1 MRWFALAIAT
11 LLCVSTIPAS
21 SAGGDGVHWNGYN
34 LDRPAI
40 PNRVLVDQDGNNYS
54 IQKGTADVI
63 VVAFIFTTCADVCP
77 VITNNLLQAEKQLDD
92 IDSQFIS
99 ITVDPATDSPEVL
112 NAYMEEY
119 GATWPHLT
127 GEIDDLELVWGD
139 FQVSVFTEEI
149 ESPEHHEVVDGDGN
163 MSEHDDHN
171 GNGDMGH
178 EDSQTVTVI
187 MPDGNSTEYQV
198 QPTGWDLLTA
208 SAYQNNWSVS
218 PTPDSFG
225 NMVSAINGDES
236 PSDSSW
242 RWELHTWNMS
252 GQVWEPSLTGI
263 DSAEPTNLAFAPNT
277 TDDSLIPMPDMSN
290 ISFTIVQ
297 SDGTNDTA
305 VLDRISAWH
314 QSLAALDEF
323 EASTSQYGHFMNSI
337 SNVNAPSD
345 YSWWW
350 QLHHWNM
357 TSGSWEESALGMDE
371 LYDMT
376 HIAWAPNSTMDH
388 MIPSPQMMQNSHGEE
403 MIHKLGVVYPDGTT
417 AMFDGAYTGVNNVS
431 AMEHTMVTLQQN
443 AVEHDMANGSAISID
458 GIPGEYDL
466 YIWHDMGGYSHWMS
480 TSDSASESILMVDA
494 EHYAWIAKGGNA
506 STLMSPEIE
515 HNSEEENETT
525 TTSTSHSTQ
534 TFILDEDWNPMVVFL
549 GYDWN
554 VDDFVQDVERA
565 ANTANTPDLD
575 DDSGLPG
582 FTFVT
587 VAASLGLAIIAM
599 RRDD

>member
-63 VVAFIFTTCADVCP
+63 VVAFIFTTCVDVCP

-92 IDSQFIS
+92 VDYQFIS

-112 NAYMEEY
+112 KAYMEENS
-119 GATWPHLT
+119 ATWPHLT
-127 GEIDDLELVWGD
+127 GELEDLELVWGD

-149 ESPEHHEVVDGDGN
+149 ESPEHHEVVDEDGN

-187 MPDGNSTEYQV
+187 MPDGNSTEYEV

-252 GQVWEPSLTGI
+252 GQVWESSLTGI

-277 TDDSLIPMPDMSN
+277 TDDSLIPTPDMSN

-314 QSLAALDEF
+314 QTLAALDEF

-337 SNVNAPSD
+337 SNVNSPSD

-357 TSGSWEESALGMDE
+357 TSESWEESALGMDE

-388 MIPSPQMMQNSHGEE
+388 MIPSPQMMHNSHGEE
-403 MIHKLGVVYPDGTT
+403 MIHKLGVVYPD
-417 AMFDGAYTGVNNVS
+417 
-431 AMEHTMVTLQQN
+431 
-443 AVEHDMANGSAISID
+443 
-458 GIPGEYDL
+458 
-466 YIWHDMGGYSHWMS
+466 
-480 TSDSASESILMVDA
+480 
-494 EHYAWIAKGGNA
+494 
-506 STLMSPEIE
+506 
-515 HNSEEENETT
+515 
-525 TTSTSHSTQ
+525 
-534 TFILDEDWNPMVVFL
+534 
-549 GYDWN
+549 
-554 VDDFVQDVERA
+554 
-565 ANTANTPDLD
+565 
-575 DDSGLPG
+575 
-582 FTFVT
+582 
-587 VAASLGLAIIAM
+587 
-599 RRDD
+599 

>member
-1 MRWFALAIAT
+1 MRF
-11 LLCVSTIPAS
+11 
-21 SAGGDGVHWNGYN
+21 
-34 LDRPAI
+34 
-40 PNRVLVDQDGNNYS
+40 
-54 IQKGTADVI
+54 
-63 VVAFIFTTCADVCP
+63 
-77 VITNNLLQAEKQLDD
+77 
-92 IDSQFIS
+92 
-99 ITVDPATDSPEVL
+99 
-112 NAYMEEY
+112 
-119 GATWPHLT
+119 
-127 GEIDDLELVWGD
+127 
-139 FQVSVFTEEI
+139 
-149 ESPEHHEVVDGDGN
+149 
-163 MSEHDDHN
+163 
-171 GNGDMGH
+171 

-187 MPDGNSTEYQV
+187 MPNGNSGEYQV
-198 QPTGWDLLTA
+198 LPTGWDLLTA

-225 NMVSAINGDES
+225 NMVSAINGDEP

-252 GQVWEPSLTGI
+252 GQVWESSLTGI

-297 SDGTNDTA
+297 SNGTNDTA

-357 TSGSWEESALGMDE
+357 TSESWEESALGMDE

-388 MIPSPQMMQNSHGEE
+388 MIPVPQMIQNSHGEE

-443 AVEHDMANGSAISID
+443 AIEHDMANGSAISID
-458 GIPGEYDL
+458 GTPGEYDL
-466 YIWHDMGGYSHWMS
+466 YIWHDMGDYSHWMS

-494 EHYAWIAKGGNA
+494 DHYAWIAKGGNA

-515 HNSEEENETT
+515 HNSEEKNETTT

-565 ANTANTPDLD
+565 ANTANTPNVD

>member
-92 IDSQFIS
+92 VDSQFIS

-127 GEIDDLELVWGD
+127 GEIEDLELVWGD

-149 ESPEHHEVVDGDGN
+149 ESPEHDEVVDEDGN
-163 MSEHDDHN
+163 MSEHDDDN

-187 MPDGNSTEYQV
+187 MPDGNSTEYVV

-297 SDGTNDTA
+297 SNGTNDTA

-357 TSGSWEESALGMDE
+357 TSESWEESALGMDE

-388 MIPSPQMMQNSHGEE
+388 MIPAPQMIQNSHGEE

-417 AMFDGAYTGVNNVS
+417 AMFDGTYTGVNNVS

-458 GIPGEYDL
+458 GTPGEYDL
-466 YIWHDMGGYSHWMS
+466 YIWHDMGDYSHWMS

-494 EHYAWIAKGGNA
+494 DHYAWIAKGGNA
-506 STLMSPEIE
+506 STLTSPEIE
-515 HNSEEENETT
+515 HNSEEKNET

-565 ANTANTPDLD
+565 ANTANTPDVD